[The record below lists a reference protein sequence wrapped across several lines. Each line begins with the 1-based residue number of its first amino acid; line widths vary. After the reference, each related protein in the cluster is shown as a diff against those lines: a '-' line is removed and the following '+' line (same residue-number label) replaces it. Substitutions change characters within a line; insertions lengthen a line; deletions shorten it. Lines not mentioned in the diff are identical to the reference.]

1 MAEQPETHPDDSDIP
16 LIQRLLDK
24 PFLLLAVSIL
34 IMVVFYT
41 AWGLY
46 EILSLKPRPPFPDPR
61 TPISCT
67 PV

>member
-1 MAEQPETHPDDSDIP
+1 VAEQPETPHDDSDIP

-41 AWGLY
+41 GWGLY
-46 EILSLKPRPPFPDPR
+46 EILSLKPDPL
-61 TPISCT
+61 P
-67 PV
+67 

>member
-1 MAEQPETHPDDSDIP
+1 VADQPGTPDDDSDIP

-24 PFLLLAVSIL
+24 PFFLLAVSIL

-46 EILSLKPRPPFPDPR
+46 EILSLKPDPL
-61 TPISCT
+61 P
-67 PV
+67 